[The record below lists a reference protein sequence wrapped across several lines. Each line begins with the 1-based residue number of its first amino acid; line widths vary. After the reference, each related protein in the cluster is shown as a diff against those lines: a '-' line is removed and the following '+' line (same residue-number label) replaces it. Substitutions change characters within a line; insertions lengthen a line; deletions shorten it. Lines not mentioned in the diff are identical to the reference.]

1 MVMTPTNR
9 RGAAARLALA
19 LVLTTPIVARAQAT
33 NPPGIAST
41 APAEAPAASSA
52 PTLPPDVQLVKFR
65 VPEGVALELLGPA
78 TEPLPTG
85 VAPDLIAM
93 KVGVAYH
100 LKLSKFAERPDAVLY
115 PVVEVVGHLHRPSGI
130 DPSKFPIRVPFRDSD
145 ILDAIDRNRMV
156 SEVIYLEDPEQALP
170 MALPKGEIPVATL
183 TAGENPLKV
192 AAKLGRVMA
201 MVTLGGRA
209 PTADEIAT
217 VSGSGLTSG
226 PCPFVG
232 PSGPCG
238 LPCGPVT
245 GTPPPPGRPWLPKD
259 EFICDGG
266 DRDTPLQFI
275 GDGGLRGI
283 DPRDALIVFN
293 DGRRPRVL
301 PTNMVCIYAPRFAAV
316 LVSLAAVGNV
326 TVQGPRGAEIL
337 ERQQTTALRQPTLKF
352 VRNET
357 LVLARHRMR
366 PSNLQNRA
374 IAGGVAELRVLDGL
388 VGGVRATAIKT
399 PVGAET
405 LKNRRKAMGIKTL
418 AKPVGIKTAESAV
431 VTGLVQGPMQTVMT
445 WPAREVAGSE
455 TPPNLPGLAVIKR
468 VSTGVAE
475 PGDVI
480 TYSIQYRNMGNTPI
494 SSVSIIDSLTA
505 RLEYVPRSAKGPAG
519 TVFTAGENKSGG
531 TELRW
536 DLPGAL
542 APGAEGYVTFE
553 ALVR

>member
-1 MVMTPTNR
+1 MVLTPTNR

-19 LVLTTPIVARAQAT
+19 IALASSTAALAQAP
-33 NPPGIAST
+33 NPPGVAST
-41 APAEAPAASSA
+41 APAPAPAATEAPA
-52 PTLPPDVQLVKFR
+52 LPPDVQLVRFR

-78 TEPLPTG
+78 TEPLPPG
-85 VAPDLIAM
+85 VAPGLIAM
-93 KVGVAYH
+93 KVGVQYH
-100 LKLSKFAERPDAVLY
+100 LKLSKFSERPDAVLY

-145 ILDAIDRNRMV
+145 LLDAIDRNRMV
-156 SEVIYLEDPEQALP
+156 SEVVYLEDPEQAVPL
-170 MALPKGEIPVATL
+170 ALPKDEIAVATL
-183 TAGENPLKV
+183 TAGENPVKV

-201 MVTLGGRA
+201 LVTLGGRA
-209 PTADEIAT
+209 PTAEEAAMIA
-217 VSGSGLTSG
+217 GSGLIAG

-238 LPCGPVT
+238 IPCGPVC

-266 DRDTPLQFI
+266 DRATPLQFV

-316 LVSLAAVGNV
+316 LVSLAAVGNFA
-326 TVQGPRGAEIL
+326 VQGPRGTEIL
-337 ERQQTTALRQPTLKF
+337 ERQEIAALRQPTLKF
-352 VRNET
+352 VQNET

-366 PSNLQNRA
+366 PSNLQTKV
-374 IAGGVAELRVLDGL
+374 IAAGVAELRVLDGL
-388 VGGVRATAIKT
+388 TGGVRATAIET
-399 PVGAET
+399 PVGPVT

-418 AKPVGIKTAESAV
+418 QKPVGIKTAESAV

-475 PGDVI
+475 PGDVV
-480 TYSIQYRNMGNTPI
+480 TYSIQYRNMGNTLI

-519 TVFTAGENKSGG
+519 TVFTAGEGRTGG

-536 DLPGAL
+536 DLPGTL